1 MLSKAPKMGGWGN
14 EESFFD
20 LKVLYGSSK
29 QLLGGGVSLCGW
41 SPVQQDLTEKENVLL
56 FVSSEAVESYPVKL
70 EKSHTVMLPPTVS
83 VLWYVHQNNHLPIFN
98 EF

>member
-1 MLSKAPKMGGWGN
+1 MKKVS
-14 EESFFD
+14 SI
-20 LKVLYGSSK
+20 LKFSMVH
-29 QLLGGGVSLCGW
+29 QNNCWGGVSLCGW